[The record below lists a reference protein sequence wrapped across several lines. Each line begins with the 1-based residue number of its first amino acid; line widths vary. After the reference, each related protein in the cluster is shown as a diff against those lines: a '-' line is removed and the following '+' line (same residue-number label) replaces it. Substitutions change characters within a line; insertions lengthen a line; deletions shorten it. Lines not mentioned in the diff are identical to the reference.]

1 MAKKPSRRT
10 QASKADDAHQVGL
23 TASGAV
29 KNQRFLENRPHVSR
43 EPAVIVN
50 MNSKTSLPFAPGSA
64 LHGNTQSVALAVAA
78 LRKARGKLNPD
89 DVAAGTREFE
99 ALELDF
105 LRDMIDFL
113 SVDPNE
119 HCWFDD

>member
-1 MAKKPSRRT
+1 M
-10 QASKADDAHQVGL
+10 
-23 TASGAV
+23 
-29 KNQRFLENRPHVSR
+29 
-43 EPAVIVN
+43 
-50 MNSKTSLPFAPGSA
+50 
-64 LHGNTQSVALAVAA
+64 HGNTQSVALAVAA